1 MFSCGAADDMDSF
14 RCVQGAFEMRSHGS
28 VRGALEERCGSV
40 AGTAEKHVWEVVV
53 PITWGVT
60 EACGKRCGRR
70 GTFQGRFRSV
80 SWACEEMVES
90 FGGVRGAPESDM
102 KR

>member
-1 MFSCGAADDMDSF
+1 
-14 RCVQGAFEMRSHGS
+14 MREGS
-28 VRGALEERCGSV
+28 VLWRHGVLEERCGSV

-90 FGGVRGAPESDM
+90 FGGVRGAPEGDM